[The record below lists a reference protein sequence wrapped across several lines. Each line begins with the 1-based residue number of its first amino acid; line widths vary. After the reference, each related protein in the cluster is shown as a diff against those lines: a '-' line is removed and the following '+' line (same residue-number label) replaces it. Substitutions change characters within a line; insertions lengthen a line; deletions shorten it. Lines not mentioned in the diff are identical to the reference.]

1 MKPDILFRI
10 MDDISADYISEA
22 KPNYTRTRPVK
33 YHSSAGTEDDA
44 FAAARPVM
52 QKRRKDNTMKG
63 TVLQRLT
70 TGMVAAASLAAF
82 VGGGVFIAKQQSAKS
97 QANSPAAQIA
107 EIPSTNLLGGTGEIT
122 PLSGIHTAFFYDD
135 SNFYSNGL
143 RFSRSGAL
151 LTEVSPDNTLETF
164 FWDGERFYERD
175 GAKLS
180 IVAQDGTRTP
190 FLDVSAF
197 DSNLDF
203 TPESFEI
210 CSICHICDDIYL
222 VEYCADGDNGILH
235 AARSVLYHADTGTA
249 EQFAG
254 EPTFYT
260 TKPDGANGFYCIVG
274 PDLVHYTVTP
284 ELSGST
290 YHIGIGQEDAVIDT
304 LKGYVISPDQRYA
317 YFMAE
322 TQDNHD
328 RQSYVRLDLES
339 GDATVLFETA
349 PLTHFEEADGKL
361 YSLLPDKNEL
371 VSSDLDYAAHTVL
384 WQPDDDTPQDFREQ
398 LTPDNWEC
406 GVLAAN
412 SEYVVMSFGVN
423 RLGVF
428 DLNTKTMRYIREV
441 DAEAE
446 PVQQT
451 EEQQN
456 ET

>member
-10 MDDISADYISEA
+10 MDDISPDYIAEA
-22 KPNYTRTRPVK
+22 RPRYTRTRPVRK
-33 YHSSAGTEDDA
+33 HTSARTAPAEDEFLTA
-44 FAAARPVM
+44 PAQR
-52 QKRRKDNTMKG
+52 RRKDNTMKG
-63 TVLQRLT
+63 SVLQRLT
-70 TGMVAAASLAAF
+70 TGMVAAAALAVF

-190 FLDVSAF
+190 FLNVAEF

-210 CSICHICDDIYL
+210 CSICHICDDIYR
-222 VEYCADGDNGILH
+222 VEYFALGDNGILQ
-235 AARSVLYHADTGTA
+235 AARAVLYHADTGTA
-249 EQFAG
+249 EQFTG
-254 EPTFYT
+254 EITFYT
-260 TKPDGANGFYCIVG
+260 AQPDGANGFYCIVG
-274 PDLVHYTVTP
+274 SDLVHYYTVTP
-284 ELSGST
+284 GLSASR
-290 YHIGIGQEDAVIDT
+290 YHIGVGQEDAVIDT
-304 LKGYVISPDQRYA
+304 LKGYVISPDQRCA

-328 RQSYVRLDLES
+328 RPSYVRLDLEN
-339 GDATVLFETA
+339 GDSTVLFETA
-349 PLTHFEEADGKL
+349 PFTHFEEADGRL
-361 YSLLPDKNEL
+361 YTLSPDKTEL
-371 VSSDLDYAAHTVL
+371 WCGDLDFSSHEVL
-384 WQPDDDTPQDFREQ
+384 WQPDADTPR
-398 LTPDNWEC
+398 
-406 GVLAAN
+406 AAH
-412 SEYVVMSFGVN
+412 
-423 RLGVF
+423 
-428 DLNTKTMRYIREV
+428 
-441 DAEAE
+441 
-446 PVQQT
+446 P
-451 EEQQN
+451 
-456 ET
+456 